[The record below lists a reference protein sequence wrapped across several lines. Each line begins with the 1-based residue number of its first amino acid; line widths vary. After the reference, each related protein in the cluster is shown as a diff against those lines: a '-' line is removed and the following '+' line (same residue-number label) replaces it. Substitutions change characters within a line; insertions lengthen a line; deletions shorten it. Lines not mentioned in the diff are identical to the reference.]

1 MPYSIVNDH
10 PECDG
15 FAVIKDEGREL
26 LGCHRTEA
34 QAQDQLT
41 AINISEYGNRELPDN
56 YRPASSGDVP
66 EGRNCANCYFYEAG
80 YCSLWED
87 NVEADYYCNRWA
99 QRETRL
105 EKAREIL
112 QSIKKKDIE

>member
-15 FAVIKDEGREL
+15 YAVIKDEGREL
-26 LGCHRTEA
+26 MGCHRTQE

-41 AINISEYGNRELPDN
+41 AINISEYGDRKEP
-56 YRPASSGDVP
+56 
-66 EGRNCANCYFYEAG
+66 
-80 YCSLWED
+80 
-87 NVEADYYCNRWA
+87 VEIGK
-99 QRETRL
+99 RL

-112 QSIKKKDIE
+112 EAIKKKDI

>member
-15 FAVIKDEGREL
+15 YAVIKDEGREL
-26 LGCHRTEA
+26 MGCHRTQE

-41 AINISEYGNRELPDN
+41 AINISEYG
-56 YRPASSGDVP
+56 
-66 EGRNCANCYFYEAG
+66 GRQE
-80 YCSLWED
+80 EPK
-87 NVEADYYCNRWA
+87 ET
-99 QRETRL
+99 ETRL

-112 QSIKKKDIE
+112 EAIKKKDI

>member
-41 AINISEYGNRELPDN
+41 AINISEFGEQNE
-56 YRPASSGDVP
+56 ASVQ
-66 EGRNCANCYFYEAG
+66 E
-80 YCSLWED
+80 
-87 NVEADYYCNRWA
+87 
-99 QRETRL
+99 ETRL

>member
-26 LGCHRTEA
+26 MGCHRTEA

-41 AINISEYGNRELPDN
+41 AINIAEYGEERQEID
-56 YRPASSGDVP
+56 
-66 EGRNCANCYFYEAG
+66 
-80 YCSLWED
+80 
-87 NVEADYYCNRWA
+87 
-99 QRETRL
+99 QTRI

-112 QSIKKKDIE
+112 LSIKKKDIE

>member
-15 FAVIKDEGREL
+15 FAVIKDDGREL
-26 LGCHRTEA
+26 MGCHRTEA

-41 AINISEYGNRELPDN
+41 AINIAEYGEERQEID
-56 YRPASSGDVP
+56 
-66 EGRNCANCYFYEAG
+66 
-80 YCSLWED
+80 
-87 NVEADYYCNRWA
+87 
-99 QRETRL
+99 ETRI

-112 QSIKKKDIE
+112 LSIKKKDIE